1 MMTDHE
7 STHMAAMP
15 QDPETRV
22 LRQFRIIF
30 NAVRGHFRQV
40 ERIAGIGGA
49 QLWALSIIDSNA
61 GCGVTELS
69 LAMDIHQSTASNL
82 VRNLVKGGLIH
93 ASKDARDK
101 RAVVLHATAAG
112 KAILASAPAPFSGLL
127 PAALASLD
135 PAILLRLETDL
146 SMLIAAID
154 ADESMAQKPLA
165 IS

>member
-1 MMTDHE
+1 MILDQE
-7 STHMAAMP
+7 NVPMAATP
-15 QDPETRV
+15 QGPEARV

-49 QLWALSIIDSNA
+49 QLWALSIIDSSE

-82 VRNLVKGGLIH
+82 VRSLAKGGLVQVSRNAH
-93 ASKDARDK
+93 DK
-101 RAVVLHATAAG
+101 RAVILMATESG
-112 KAILASAPAPFSGLL
+112 KAILASAPGPFSGVL
-127 PAALASLD
+127 PAALANLD
-135 PAILLRLETDL
+135 PAMLLRLETDL
-146 SMLIAAID
+146 GTLIAAID
-154 ADESMAQKPLA
+154 ADESLAQKPLA